1 MDSARETLEEL
12 LAHRVVPVVVVADAA
27 LAPPLGDALVAGGLP
42 VAEITFRTDAAE
54 EALRALAAR
63 GDLLVG
69 AGTVTRAELVDR
81 AVDAGA
87 RFVVTPGL
95 SAAVVERCRARGVP
109 VVPGIATATE
119 LMAALD
125 LGCDVVKL
133 FPAEAVGGVAALQA
147 LAAPFPGVRFVP
159 TGGVTAASLGAY
171 LALPCVAAVGGSWM
185 VAPSLLA
192 GGELDEV
199 SRRCAAAVAVAAAG
213 RAGVA

>member
-199 SRRCAAAVAVAAAG
+199 SRRCATAVAVAAAA
-213 RAGVA
+213 RAGVG